1 MIRRRDV
8 ILLLGGAAA
17 WPIAA
22 RAQQEERIRLVGI
35 VSSLAEPEMQ
45 PLLTVLRDKLKELGW
60 NEGRNLSI
68 DTRLGRGDYKR
79 MVDDANLLIGRKPDV
94 IVAQGT
100 PGLNAVREHSRAV
113 PVVFVMV
120 ADPVRFGL
128 IESLARPGGHATG
141 FTNFELTIGGKW
153 LELLK
158 ELSPGIARVTLISNS
173 ANPAADQLSRFI
185 ESTGGSAGL
194 DVNTASVRN
203 VVDIAVAIDD
213 AGRHRGGG
221 LIVVPDGL
229 MTVHRELIIGLIAH
243 HRLPAVYPFRI
254 FTAEGGLIS
263 YGLDYAAIY
272 QQAGVYVDRILR
284 GTQPADLPVQ
294 APTKFELVINMK
306 TAKALGIEVPPMLLA
321 RADEVIE

>member
-120 ADPVRFGL
+120 A
-128 IESLARPGGHATG
+128 
-141 FTNFELTIGGKW
+141 
-153 LELLK
+153 
-158 ELSPGIARVTLISNS
+158 
-173 ANPAADQLSRFI
+173 
-185 ESTGGSAGL
+185 
-194 DVNTASVRN
+194 
-203 VVDIAVAIDD
+203 
-213 AGRHRGGG
+213 
-221 LIVVPDGL
+221 
-229 MTVHRELIIGLIAH
+229 
-243 HRLPAVYPFRI
+243 
-254 FTAEGGLIS
+254 
-263 YGLDYAAIY
+263 
-272 QQAGVYVDRILR
+272 
-284 GTQPADLPVQ
+284 
-294 APTKFELVINMK
+294 
-306 TAKALGIEVPPMLLA
+306 
-321 RADEVIE
+321 